1 MYRWF
6 CWIGSILF
14 CIFGVNLFAME
25 SKAKEYESKSE
36 DKSEDLTEAENDNLD
51 QKEISSFIQNKVIQ
65 NKLLQRL
72 LEKLNTNH
80 IK

>member
-1 MYRWF
+1 
-6 CWIGSILF
+6 
-14 CIFGVNLFAME
+14 ME